1 MMVLFGLNGISQVS
15 PIAKNSLRHM
25 GVRLPATVINRD
37 TIGIVDMSEV
47 LVVGHRTFANC
58 TDAANYYILEQ
69 NIKAVYPYAVMA
81 QATFQQCEQTM
92 STMTDKREKKK
103 YLKLVEKQLMDQYEE
118 ELKGLTVTQ
127 GKLLIKLIDRQTGTT
142 SYEMVKEMKG
152 SLSAFMW
159 QTVASLFGNNMKD
172 TYDPIGEDKDIENI
186 VHLIEQGV
194 I

>member
-1 MMVLFGLNGISQVS
+1 MRAQV
-15 PIAKNSLRHM
+15 ICQLHRGCQLLHTRAKHKNSL
-25 GVRLPATVINRD
+25 
-37 TIGIVDMSEV
+37 S
-47 LVVGHRTFANC
+47 
-58 TDAANYYILEQ
+58 
-69 NIKAVYPYAVMA
+69 YAVMA
-81 QATFQQCEQTM
+81 QATFQQCEQTLT
-92 STMTDKREKKK
+92 TMTNEREKRK
-103 YLKLVEKQLMDQYEE
+103 YLKQMEGQLMDQYKQ
-118 ELKGLTVTQ
+118 ELKSLTVEQ
-127 GKLLIKLIDRQTGTT
+127 GRLLIKLIDRETGTT